1 MVSPCFDTHARAL
14 VQNSEIDTF
23 QRMWRFMSNTRPSV
37 FVNSTQA
44 GIARVIGG
52 KYAFLMES
60 AMARYFANRDCRLVQ
75 VGGLLDQV
83 GYGIGT
89 QPGDTTG
96 LAG

>member
-1 MVSPCFDTHARAL
+1 MRQGTHRARIYNVHGAEDRANAL
-14 VQNSEIDTF
+14 GVE
-23 QRMWRFMSNTRPSV
+23 
-37 FVNSTQA
+37 
-44 GIARVIGG
+44 RVLKDNG

-96 LAG
+96 LAEWLAG